1 MQAPVLNAANEE
13 VGTRELKDDVFGIDV
28 NEALLWEMV
37 RMQEARRRQGTHKV
51 KTRGEV
57 SGSGKK
63 LWRQKGT
70 GRARVGTK
78 KSPVWRGGGIVFGP
92 TPRNYY
98 YSMPKK
104 KRRAALRSALAGKLR
119 DGELLV
125 VESFGLTEIK
135 TKTLAGVLE
144 KLGAQNA
151 LIVTTGADEFV
162 DLSARNIPS
171 VKVIRCE
178 GLNVYDIL
186 RYDKLVFIG
195 DALDKIQGGL

>member
-1 MQAPVLNAANEE
+1 
-13 VGTRELKDDVFGIDV
+13 
-28 NEALLWEMV
+28 MV